1 MKPGELF
8 LVKDNWDLDAMA
20 LNDRRTVFSFPSQTP
35 VIFLS
40 QETEAGK
47 DGWTTVRILTPK
59 GILVTLQND
68 LTVTCYRPQGR
79 K

>member
-1 MKPGELF
+1 MNPGELF
-8 LVKDNWDLDAMA
+8 IVKDNWDLDAMA
-20 LNDRRTVFSFPSQTP
+20 IDDRRTVFSFPSQTP

-40 QETEAGK
+40 QETASK
-47 DGWTTVRILTPK
+47 SGWTTVRILTPK

-68 LTVTCYRPQGR
+68 LTITCYRPQGR